1 MPSFILFDSSIE
13 EEDYEFKI
21 IINSL
26 QSLNIIIPIGSY
38 NLIIRLE
45 EWSPP
50 EPIIIDLLSIVVGYG
65 FNF

>member
-1 MPSFILFDSSIE
+1 MKS
-13 EEDYEFKI
+13 YGFKI